1 MNRILTFTLVLTFA
15 LVACG
20 PHYQTPV
27 QTHEV
32 VYTNGQ
38 PTSVVVYRP
47 DGTSFFMA
55 YMLFNS
61 MYNNGG
67 YTQINNYYNN
77 NRGRGDF
84 SDDYQRRY
92 RNEYDAYDR
101 ANPTR
106 QRPQESR
113 GFSRPWSSENST
125 RVTPNQSNGF
135 GGPSRQTPTN
145 NNNNQNRVAPTRST
159 GFGSSSRQTPI
170 STSRQSPTRSTP
182 SRSSGFKRN

>member
-1 MNRILTFTLVLTFA
+1 MIKFIFAGVLTFMCFA
-15 LVACG
+15 ACG
-20 PHYQTPV
+20 PHYPS

-38 PTSVVVYRP
+38 PTTVVVHQP

-67 YTQINNYYNN
+67 YTQINNYYNT

-92 RNEYDAYDR
+92 RQEYDAYDR
-101 ANPTR
+101 ANPQR
-106 QRPQESR
+106 QRPQQSN
-113 GFSRPWSSENST
+113 GFSRPWSSGNST

-135 GGPSRQTPTN
+135 SSPSKPVQTTP
-145 NNNNQNRVAPTRST
+145 NRVAPNRST
-159 GFGSSSRQTPI
+159 GFGSSTRTSPLPTPKVAPPRQTP
-170 STSRQSPTRSTP
+170 P
-182 SRSSGFKRN
+182 RSSGFKRN

>member
-1 MNRILTFTLVLTFA
+1 MNRIIFLLGLTFVCFQCT
-15 LVACG
+15 
-20 PHYQTPV
+20 PHYPS

-38 PTSVVVYRP
+38 PTTVVVHQP

-67 YTQINNYYNN
+67 YTQINNYYNT

-101 ANPTR
+101 TNSTR

-113 GFSRPWSSENST
+113 GFNRPWSTGSPS

-135 GGPSRQTPTN
+135 SRGSGQTPTTNTNSPN
-145 NNNNQNRVAPTRST
+145 NRIAPTRSS
-159 GFGSSSRQTPI
+159 GFGSSTRPTSAPTQKPTP
-170 STSRQSPTRSTP
+170 PRSTP
-182 SRSSGFKRN
+182 SRSGGFKRN